1 MSDYDDEEWVA
12 VKVVEDE
19 EEADLIA
26 GYLRNEDVPCRLESQ
41 YSHEFP
47 THVGQLGVV
56 EVQVPAS
63 VADRARLLLER
74 RETEFEDEGEEAGSG
89 T

>member
-12 VKVVEDE
+12 VKTVEDE
-19 EEADLIA
+19 EEGDLIV
-26 GYLRNEDVPCRLESQ
+26 GYLRNEDIPSSLESQ

-47 THVGQLGVV
+47 AHVGQLGVV

-63 VADRARLLLER
+63 LADRARRLLEL
-74 RETEFEDEGEEAGSG
+74 RESEFEQDDEGEEA
-89 T
+89 

>member
-1 MSDYDDEEWVA
+1 MSDYDNEEWVA

-19 EEADLIA
+19 EEADLIR
-26 GYLRNEDVPCRLESQ
+26 GYLRNEDIPCNLESQ

-47 THVGQLGVV
+47 AHVGQLGVV

-63 VADRARLLLER
+63 LAERARRLLER
-74 RETEFEDEGEEAGSG
+74 REAEFEDDGEEAEGG